1 MPKVSVIIPV
11 YNVEKYLRE
20 CLDSVINQALKDIEI
35 ICVDDGSPD
44 NSLSILK
51 EYANKDKR
59 FVLIEQNNKGV
70 ATARNNAIDKA
81 TGEFVCFMD
90 PDDYY
95 PDDKVLETLYS
106 KAVENNVYICGGEFS
121 AFIDGETN
129 ITQNYGNTSDGYLFD
144 VDGIV
149 KYTDYQFDY
158 GFTRFIYNRKF
169 LNENSIKF
177 PCYTRFEDPVFFVKA
192 MFKAKKFYAVDRI
205 VYCYRTHHKVTK
217 WTKQNIYDL
226 LDAIYINFTFAKE
239 HNLKKLSD
247 YTFARFCTHYPRIN
261 KNIDKNAKLKIKKCI
276 KIEPRIKNYL
286 MQCKINLLKNFIKAI
301 FSIRND
307 KDKKHKVITILG
319 IKIKFKRRN
328 NGK

>member
-129 ITQNYGNTSDGYLFD
+129 ITQKLW
-144 VDGIV
+144 
-149 KYTDYQFDY
+149 
-158 GFTRFIYNRKF
+158 
-169 LNENSIKF
+169 E
-177 PCYTRFEDPVFFVKA
+177 
-192 MFKAKKFYAVDRI
+192 
-205 VYCYRTHHKVTK
+205 
-217 WTKQNIYDL
+217 
-226 LDAIYINFTFAKE
+226 YI
-239 HNLKKLSD
+239 
-247 YTFARFCTHYPRIN
+247 RW
-261 KNIDKNAKLKIKKCI
+261 
-276 KIEPRIKNYL
+276 
-286 MQCKINLLKNFIKAI
+286 
-301 FSIRND
+301 
-307 KDKKHKVITILG
+307 IL
-319 IKIKFKRRN
+319 I
-328 NGK
+328 